1 MKKYLII
8 LLVIAMLSLCACSS
22 EAEKDS
28 TEANTL
34 ATEAIAET
42 GPSGELIHEG
52 SAGKKLFENDSCSIT
67 LQKAEIDSLSDYCWN
82 VTLVNTSASTQ
93 IFTVENTFVNDIAID
108 PVWAVKIPAGA
119 TVEERI
125 IWAAPEL
132 QERAITQVGRVD
144 LKLRVFAENGTE
156 FADAD
161 ITCYPSGKSAYLPS
175 TRNPQTTDV
184 VLMDTADYTAII
196 TGYNNE
202 HRWGCALELYLYNK
216 TDKAI
221 TINAENVLVSGCD
234 CDPQW
239 SITLPGG
246 KQAYSEMI
254 WFDEQLAE
262 AGEITGVSFDL
273 HVFDENGVSL
283 TATSHVFVP

>member
-93 IFTVENTFVNDIAID
+93 IFTVENTFVNDIEID

-144 LKLRVFAENGTE
+144 LKLHVFAE
-156 FADAD
+156 
-161 ITCYPSGKSAYLPS
+161 KSSL
-175 TRNPQTTDV
+175 R
-184 VLMDTADYTAII
+184 
-196 TGYNNE
+196 
-202 HRWGCALELYLYNK
+202 R
-216 TDKAI
+216 
-221 TINAENVLVSGCD
+221 
-234 CDPQW
+234 
-239 SITLPGG
+239 SI
-246 KQAYSEMI
+246 AS
-254 WFDEQLAE
+254 
-262 AGEITGVSFDL
+262 
-273 HVFDENGVSL
+273 
-283 TATSHVFVP
+283 